1 MMSVMP
7 IICLLE
13 TLYDMAGFR
22 GKRFFPGWS
31 QVMSVCSWLVSDS
44 YWVDS
49 GGFTGKSNFQ
59 FPKF

>member
-1 MMSVMP
+1 MLIMT

-22 GKRFFPGWS
+22 GKRFFPGWF
-31 QVMSVCSWLVSDS
+31 QVMSVGPWLVSDRC
-44 YWVDS
+44 WVDS
-49 GGFTGKSNFQ
+49 GGFTGKNNFQ